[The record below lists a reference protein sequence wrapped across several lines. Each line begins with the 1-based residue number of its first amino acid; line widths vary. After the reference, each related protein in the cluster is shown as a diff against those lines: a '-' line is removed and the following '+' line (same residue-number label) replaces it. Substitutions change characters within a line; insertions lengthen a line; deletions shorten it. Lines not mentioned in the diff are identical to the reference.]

1 MQTIENTR
9 IYHGSSESAQDIALA
24 GALLS
29 RMPEWPRWERLSDV
43 QALLSY
49 AVEGGERSAVIDA
62 HGARREACYRAEE
75 GAL

>member
-9 IYHGSSESAQDIALA
+9 VYHGSS
-24 GALLS
+24 
-29 RMPEWPRWERLSDV
+29 ERLSDV

-49 AVEGGERSAVIDA
+49 AVDGGERSEVVDA
-62 HGARREACYRAEE
+62 HSARREACYRAEE